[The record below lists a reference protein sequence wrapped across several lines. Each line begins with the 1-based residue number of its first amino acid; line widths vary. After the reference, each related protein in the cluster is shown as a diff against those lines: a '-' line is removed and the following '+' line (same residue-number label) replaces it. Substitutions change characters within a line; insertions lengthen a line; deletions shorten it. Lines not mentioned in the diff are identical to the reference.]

1 MPKYGALLEFLNFVV
16 LFVIFVLALSSKLR
30 CQCLFHEDEDI
41 ELIRPCDGVEQD
53 KNSMNVFEVVFI
65 VFASAFTLAEYTAS
79 QEHGW
84 GSELMWIFMIC
95 PQDH

>member
-30 CQCLFHEDEDI
+30 CQCLLHEDENV
-41 ELIRPCDGVEQD
+41 ELIRSCDGAEQD
-53 KNSMNVFEVVFI
+53 KNAMNVFEVVFI

-84 GSELMWIFMIC
+84 GSESMRIFTIY
-95 PQDH
+95 PRGH